1 MSHLI
6 KAIFWLLLTLLMI
19 FCCVID
25 VINQNWLAFIV
36 CALAFVF
43 DSAQTFVAFSAWARE
58 QGKKDARKTKEE
70 ITE

>member
-6 KAIFWLLLTLLMI
+6 KAIFWLLLTLIMV

-25 VINQNWLAFIV
+25 IINQNWLAFIV

-43 DSAQTFVAFSAWARE
+43 DSIGTFGEFSAWARE
-58 QGKKDARKTKEE
+58 QGKKDARKTDN
-70 ITE
+70 